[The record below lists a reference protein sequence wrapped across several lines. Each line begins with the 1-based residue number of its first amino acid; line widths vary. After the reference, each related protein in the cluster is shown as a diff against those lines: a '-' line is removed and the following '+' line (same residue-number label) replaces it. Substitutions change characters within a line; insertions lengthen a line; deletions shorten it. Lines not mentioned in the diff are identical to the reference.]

1 MRVNRSGACTPERF
15 YFGERTMDENRQP
28 TRTSDAFTA
37 SDVQEPLPG
46 IARDAAYL
54 RSARPNPVVRN
65 ARSIRYDDLPEV
77 LTPKEV
83 RAFLRLGR
91 NAIYAA
97 LQGGK
102 IRSVR
107 VGQKFL
113 IPKAALREFLDR
125 DAEHLPAGIPV
136 KGTP

>member
-1 MRVNRSGACTPERF
+1 MDRKGCRQGIRAAMNMREL
-15 YFGERTMDENRQP
+15 Q
-28 TRTSDAFTA
+28 
-37 SDVQEPLPG
+37 QILPG
-46 IARDAAYL
+46 LERGAAGVRSPRKHLIAQ
-54 RSARPNPVVRN
+54 N
-65 ARSIRYDDLPEV
+65 ATAVGHDQLPDI
-77 LTPKEV
+77 LTPKEAQ
-83 RAFLRLGR
+83 AFLRLGR

-125 DAEHLPAGIPV
+125 DAEHSRAGIPV
-136 KGTP
+136 KGTT

>member
-1 MRVNRSGACTPERF
+1 
-15 YFGERTMDENRQP
+15 MDENWRP
-28 TRTSDAFTA
+28 RKTRDALTA
-37 SDVQEPLPG
+37 SDVQELLPG
-46 IARDAAYL
+46 IVRDAAYG
-54 RSARPNPVVRN
+54 RSARPNRVVRN

-83 RAFLRLGR
+83 QAFLRLGR

-97 LQGGK
+97 LQDGK

-113 IPKAALREFLDR
+113 IPKAAVREFLEH
-125 DAEHLPAGIPV
+125 DAEHSRAGIPV

>member
-1 MRVNRSGACTPERF
+1 
-15 YFGERTMDENRQP
+15 MDENRRP
-28 TRTSDAFTA
+28 RKTRDAFTA
-37 SDVQEPLPG
+37 SDAQELLPG
-46 IARDAAYL
+46 IVRDAAYG
-54 RSARPNPVVRN
+54 RSVRPNPDVRD
-65 ARSIRYDDLPEV
+65 ARTILYDDLPEV

-91 NAIYAA
+91 NAVYAA
-97 LQGGK
+97 LQDGK

-113 IPKAALREFLDR
+113 IPKAALREFLEH
-125 DAEHLPAGIPV
+125 DAEHLRVGIPV

>member
-1 MRVNRSGACTPERF
+1 MDRKRRRQGIRAAMNMREL
-15 YFGERTMDENRQP
+15 Q
-28 TRTSDAFTA
+28 
-37 SDVQEPLPG
+37 QILPG
-46 IARDAAYL
+46 LKGGAAG
-54 RSARPNPVVRN
+54 
-65 ARSIRYDDLPEV
+65 ARSPRQHPIAQKATIVAYDQLPDI
-77 LTPKEV
+77 LTPREAQ
-83 RAFLRLGR
+83 AFLRLGR

-125 DAEHLPAGIPV
+125 DAEHPRAGIPV
-136 KGTP
+136 KGTT